1 MTLLSTWQP
10 RCSLPTDAGMPPAVA
25 EAMGTF
31 ARLHRE
37 RDAAQQ
43 ASGRAAQ
50 AVRDGEVH
58 ASAALADALLTGGAE
73 PRRTI
78 ATLEEKA
85 KVAEARWQAYR
96 VATDRAHVLLAGAV
110 AEHAGVWSEATTT
123 AYLAAQ
129 ARLATA
135 VAEVHAAAA
144 DLTTTGSLLAMLSTA
159 PTSLVAGHY
168 KPEAYLSS
176 AGEALDAAVAAV
188 AEHAPVADVEP
199 EVGVEPDAEPAAD
212 EPETAVA

>member
-25 EAMGTF
+25 EALGTY
-31 ARLHRE
+31 ARVHAG
-37 RDAAQQ
+37 RDEAQAASQ
-43 ASGRAAQ
+43 RAAQ
-50 AVRDGEVH
+50 DVRDGEVH
-58 ASAALADALLTGGAE
+58 ASQALADALLNETTP

-85 KVAEARWQAYR
+85 KVAEARWQAFR

-110 AEHAGVWSEATTT
+110 AEHAGAWSEVTTT

-129 ARLATA
+129 ARLDAA

-144 DLTTTGSLLAMLSTA
+144 DLITTGSLLAMLSTA

-168 KPEAYLSS
+168 KPGAYLSS
-176 AGEALDAAVAAV
+176 AGEALDEAADKVR
-188 AEHAPVADVEP
+188 EHAPLA
-199 EVGVEPDAEPAAD
+199 AAD
-212 EPETAVA
+212 EPVVDVEGEPAEDAA